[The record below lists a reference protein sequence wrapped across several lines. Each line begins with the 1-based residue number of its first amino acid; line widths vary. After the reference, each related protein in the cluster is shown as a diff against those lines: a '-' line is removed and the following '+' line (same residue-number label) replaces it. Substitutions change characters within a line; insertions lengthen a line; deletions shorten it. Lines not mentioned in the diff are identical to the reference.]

1 MSYDEFLRFIF
12 PAGMFDYFELSDF
25 KESLE
30 KVEIYFE
37 EKNLPPQE
45 YAADKLESKGFYEQ
59 VRMHDYPMC
68 GRTCML
74 YLKKRRWFNHT
85 RGKYVTR
92 NWQHVA
98 EGTQIS
104 VEFASFLK
112 ALDRLSRN
120 KY

>member
-12 PAGMFDYFELSDF
+12 PAGMFDYFEFSDF
-25 KESLE
+25 KETSD

-37 EKNLPPQE
+37 EKNLPPSE
-45 YAADKLESKGFYEQ
+45 YQGDRLESKGFYEQ
-59 VRMHDYPMC
+59 VRMHDYPMR
-68 GRTCML
+68 GHTCLL
-74 YLKKRRWFNHT
+74 YLKKRRWFNHSL
-85 RGKYVTR
+85 GKYVSR
-92 NWQHVA
+92 NWKQVA

-112 ALDRLSRN
+112 ALARLSSD